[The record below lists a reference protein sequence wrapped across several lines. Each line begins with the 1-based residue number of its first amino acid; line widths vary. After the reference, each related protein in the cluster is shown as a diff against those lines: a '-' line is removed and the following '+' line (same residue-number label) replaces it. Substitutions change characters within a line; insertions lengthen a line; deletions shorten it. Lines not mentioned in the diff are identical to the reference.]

1 MGMSNYILKE
11 EEVFWDCVENII
23 KESENVYEAMER
35 AVDLGK
41 PMVPFMTASDIEDGV
56 GEMWNE
62 CWSKYQ

>member
-11 EEVFWDCVENII
+11 EEVFWDCVESII

-35 AVDLGK
+35 AVELGR
-41 PMVPFMTASDIEDGV
+41 PMVPFMTTSDIEDGV

-62 CWSKYQ
+62 YWSKYQ